1 MVIHEP
7 SAREMTPVDLPPE
20 MVAILAALAP
30 LFSGRVWSHAQP
42 LILGAI
48 LEPHPNIALGF
59 FSNQERKIVAAQNI
73 LPRVRLI
80 VVPLNAGEAADVRK
94 HAAELVRLLP
104 GHVE

>member
-1 MVIHEP
+1 MRSVVRAAAETEVEIVTAHFERIRHLDVLQRPASVI
-7 SAREMTPVDLPPE
+7 V
-20 MVAILAALAP
+20 
-30 LFSGRVWSHAQP
+30 FQ
-42 LILGAI
+42 ILGAI
-48 LEPHPNIALGF
+48 LEPDPNIALGF